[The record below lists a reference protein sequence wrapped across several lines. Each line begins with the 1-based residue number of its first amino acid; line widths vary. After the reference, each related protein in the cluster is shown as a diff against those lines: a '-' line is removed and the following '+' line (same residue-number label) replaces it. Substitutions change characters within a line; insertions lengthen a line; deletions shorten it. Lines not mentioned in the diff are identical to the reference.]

1 MRLDDDKLE
10 ALRRWGRGL
19 RGAAGEEQAAAGRAI
34 LILIEEI
41 ERLRLELLRAREQ
54 GSRPE
59 VVEDASAEDTGGR
72 LAPTLQERLQRA
84 LTRDSD
90 PIRGRP
96 GPADEAESGPIRE
109 EAGTSPEA
117 WIESLRRQE

>member
-1 MRLDDDKLE
+1 MRLDEDMLE
-10 ALRRWGRGL
+10 ELRRWGRGL
-19 RGAAGEEQAAAGRAI
+19 RDARSEEQAAAGRAI
-34 LILIEEI
+34 LMLIEEI

-54 GSRPE
+54 GSRE
-59 VVEDASAEDTGGR
+59 GQAGDVVVEDTGGR

-90 PIRGRP
+90 SIDGRP
-96 GPADEAESGPIRE
+96 EPAEEETGWKRE
-109 EAGTSPEA
+109 EASTSPEA